1 VCFEFNN
8 FINKLLRANIINK
21 IIKKIIQL
29 MFNCIQ
35 TYNKALIAIQYIERH
50 KRNRFF
56 FCTQ

>member
-1 VCFEFNN
+1 M
-8 FINKLLRANIINK
+8 
-21 IIKKIIQL
+21 QL